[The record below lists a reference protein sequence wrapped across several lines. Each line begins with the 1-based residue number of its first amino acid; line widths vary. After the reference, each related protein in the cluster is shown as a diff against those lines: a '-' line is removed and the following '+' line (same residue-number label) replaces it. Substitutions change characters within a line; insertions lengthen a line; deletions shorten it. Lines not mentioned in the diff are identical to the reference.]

1 MINVDRECLKFA
13 WKIVSKLLENR
24 ELGSEV
30 LRCSR
35 RAGSMVF
42 SDGLPVTLAFT
53 YSRERKAWEE
63 VGDSVVKWLNK
74 RGLLKHVLT
83 GEDKVDRM
91 KVFAE
96 LSEMEGWRIFIAE
109 KEAVRFLSW
118 LARLC
123 EGEFGGMG

>member
-1 MINVDRECLKFA
+1 MIDVDRKCLKFA
-13 WKIVSKLLENR
+13 WEIVSTLLEKR

-42 SDGLPVTLAFT
+42 SDGLPATLAFA
-53 YSRERKAWEE
+53 YSRKREAWRE

-74 RGLLKHVLT
+74 RGLLRHVLAD
-83 GEDKVDRM
+83 GDKVERVR
-91 KVFAE
+91 VFRE
-96 LSEMEGWRIFIAE
+96 LSEMEGWKLLMAE
-109 KEAVRFLSW
+109 KEAVRFLGW

-123 EGEFGGMG
+123 EGEFGEG